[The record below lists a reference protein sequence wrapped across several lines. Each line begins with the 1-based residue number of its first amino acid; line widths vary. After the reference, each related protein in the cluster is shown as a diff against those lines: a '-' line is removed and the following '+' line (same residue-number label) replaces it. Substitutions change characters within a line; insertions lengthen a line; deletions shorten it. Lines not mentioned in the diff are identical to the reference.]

1 MNKRILAITFVA
13 IPAFWLAGC
22 QAETTKPAAPTASM
36 SGGSAEQAIAN
47 AKAAEKAAAAAGN
60 EWRDTGKMI
69 KSAEAALA
77 AGDSAKAE
85 KLAAAAEFQGHAA
98 EAQAKENQNAGNPD
112 YLYQ

>member
-1 MNKRILAITFVA
+1 MNKRILAITFAA

-22 QAETTKPAAPTASM
+22 QAEPTKPAPTASM

-69 KSAEAALA
+69 KSAEKALA

-98 EAQAKENQNAGNPD
+98 EEQAKENQNAGNPG